1 MCSNLGS
8 VWVQV
13 FTSVPVWVEVCASS
27 ITWLYCTHRSP
38 ECVLN
43 GSSSR
48 RATKNNFHQIVV
60 LSKLIDLMTK
70 IEPTSNAGEKRT
82 GYGHNKGIVWI
93 SCETHTHS
101 HIVGIQ
107 SSKSTFKHLKLEV
120 RHCLRD
126 RVAVGHKKL
135 KLLNVF

>member
-93 SCETHTHS
+93 SCETRILWVSSSGDTLCRDNCQLIGMPFFHTRS
-101 HIVGIQ
+101 AG
-107 SSKSTFKHLKLEV
+107 KNN
-120 RHCLRD
+120 R
-126 RVAVGHKKL
+126 
-135 KLLNVF
+135 N